1 MGNKVL
7 TIGNRWREILG
18 KIRLDRVSRIFGI
31 ILLICAFCF
40 PLITQNPY
48 FIRIG
53 VMVFI
58 YYIVALCYDLTLNM
72 TNLFSLGFIM
82 YMALGGYVG
91 ALLTLHTELSFWA
104 VLLLSIIIS
113 SIISALCHI
122 PMLRF
127 RGDYLCLV
135 GLAIAEIFRLIVSNW
150 LSLTRG
156 PMGLPGI
163 ASPKIFNYVFQT
175 ATPFYYL
182 AGACVLLCL
191 VVLSRIKYS
200 QVGLAFRAIKYNEEG
215 ARACGV
221 NVDNY
226 RHLCMLLG
234 AIPSAAAGCIFAHFL
249 GFIDPSVAQMS
260 ETTNL
265 LTMVILGGG
274 HPIGLFLSTLVLT
287 TLPELLK
294 GFLLWR
300 MWILGF
306 FFIFFMNARPEG
318 LSTGFIK
325 HFRAPKTKIKVGN
338 QNYLVANQLTSLGNN
353 KKILEARNV
362 VKRFGGLV
370 AVNKVN
376 MNLIKG
382 EILAVI
388 GPNGAGKTTFFNMI
402 AGTYSPS
409 EGDILLEGKPIAG
422 LPTHTVARNGIAR
435 TFQNINICD
444 QLTVLDNVLI
454 SLNNGVLNELGR
466 AFMPDR
472 FAEKTREDIDFA
484 MTLLGYVGLQG
495 REEFKGGA
503 LPYAD
508 QRRLEIAR
516 ALARR
521 PKILLADEP
530 SAGMNPEEAVQL
542 MDLLRDLNKKG
553 VTIMLI
559 EHNMNVAMGISDR
572 VIVLNNGV
580 KIAEGSPN
588 DILSNDEVIKAYLG
602 DGYESA

>member
-7 TIGNRWREILG
+7 TISNRWKEVLG
-18 KIRLDRVSRIFGI
+18 KFRIGRVSRIFGI
-31 ILLICAFCF
+31 MLLICAACF

-91 ALLTLHTELSFWA
+91 ALLTLHTELSFWM
-104 VLLLSIIIS
+104 VLLLSVIIS
-113 SIISALCHI
+113 SLISALCHI

-163 ASPKIFNYVFQT
+163 ESPKIFNYVFQT

-191 VVLSRIKYS
+191 IIMSRIKYS

-221 NVDNY
+221 NVDHY

-300 MWILGF
+300 MWILGL

-325 HFRAPKTKIKVGN
+325 HFRAPKENLEGRKRN
-338 QNYLVANQLTSLGNN
+338 CLVVDRMPHSGSRE
-353 KKILEARNV
+353 ILEARSV

-376 MNLIKG
+376 MKLKKG

-422 LPTHTVARNGIAR
+422 LPTHTVARSGIAR

-454 SLNNGVLNELGR
+454 SLNDGVFNELGR
-466 AFMPDR
+466 AFMPAR
-472 FAEKTREDIDFA
+472 FTEKTGEDIDFA
-484 MTLLGYVGLQG
+484 MTLLRYVGLQG
-495 REEFKGGA
+495 REELKGGA

-542 MDLLRDLNKKG
+542 MELLRDLNKKG

-572 VIVLNNGV
+572 VIVLNNGM
-580 KIAEGSPN
+580 KIAEGSPK
-588 DILSNDEVIKAYLG
+588 DILNNDEVIKAYLG